1 MCIILQSLFDE
12 RTKMPD
18 PVLQQEVLD
27 VLLAKTQPSL
37 WEELNRRNDAAY
49 SEAFAAVKNDARI
62 LPNQKAAKLLDERFY
77 LCERALHDS
86 ATPETGAVSS
96 GQKITINHWV
106 YTIVRAGPVLMI
118 QSYVPTLR
126 AFARPAKFREQHAA
140 LNDFLKCPQFSLG
153 DLPTEFFDIS
163 SIGGMIVH
171 GPLGRAFTAEDQ
183 KMGFLRFCVPS
194 PDYRHWEVDLPVG
207 QIIGAFGVRGD
218 TSTQRD
224 IAKPKPRDQEKK
236 AGE

>member
-1 MCIILQSLFDE
+1 
-12 RTKMPD
+12 MPD

-27 VLLAKTQPSL
+27 VLLANTQPTL
-37 WEELNRRNDAAY
+37 WDEVKRRNEGAY
-49 SEAFAAVKNDARI
+49 SEAFAAVQNDPRI

-96 GQKITINHWV
+96 GQKIAINRWV
-106 YTIVRAGPVLMI
+106 YTIVRAGPVSMI

-140 LNDFLKCPQFSLG
+140 LNDFLKRPQFALG
-153 DLPTEFFDIS
+153 DVPAELFDIS
-163 SIGGMIVH
+163 SIGGMLVH

-194 PDYRHWEVDLPVG
+194 PDYRRWEVDLPVG
-207 QIIGAFGVRGD
+207 QIIGAFGGRGE
-218 TSTQRD
+218 TSAQRD

-236 AGE
+236 GGEKGA